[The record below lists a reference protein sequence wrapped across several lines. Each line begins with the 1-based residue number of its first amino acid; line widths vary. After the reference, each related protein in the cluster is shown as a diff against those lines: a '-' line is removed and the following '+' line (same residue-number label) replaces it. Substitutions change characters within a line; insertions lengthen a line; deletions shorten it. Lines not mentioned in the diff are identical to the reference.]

1 VTLRV
6 TAADIGQPTNSDE
19 ADYPAAEIEKAACIV
34 IYVAICRRFPPGP
47 ERERWHAWLA
57 RLQSTPNLPLSKLL
71 ASRYSAEESLRP
83 PPSGS
88 SQAKS

>member
-1 VTLRV
+1 MAQRV
-6 TAADIGQPTNSDE
+6 TSRASATEIEQPTNGDHAE
-19 ADYPAAEIEKAACIV
+19 LPTADIEKAACIV

-71 ASRYSAEESLRP
+71 AS
-83 PPSGS
+83 G
-88 SQAKS
+88 K

>member
-1 VTLRV
+1 MTLRV
-6 TAADIGQPTNSDE
+6 NLCATADDIGQPTNTAQ
-19 ADYPAAEIEKAACIV
+19 ADYPAADIEKAACIV

-71 ASRYSAEESLRP
+71 APR
-83 PPSGS
+83 
-88 SQAKS
+88 K